1 MLGAKELRVDAII
14 LDDCDRDTY
23 GLQQATEFIKGRL
36 QELQNIANHLFYDI
50 ENLELQEV
58 YS

>member
-36 QELQNIANHLFYDI
+36 QELQNIANHLFFDI

-58 YS
+58 